1 MKETFGQFVFI
12 IITLKMLQLSSK
24 ELIVPDDGTARSL
37 QQGFLKD
44 QCIVLRNFVEE
55 NLMQRII
62 KNLNKAT
69 FFENQHTGIKNEV
82 FATDQTVNGA
92 DLVLHQINILMNN
105 PLLFRT
111 IEKITGCKQILS
123 FAGRI
128 YRNMP
133 GAGHHLNWH
142 DDTID
147 ASRLIAISIN
157 LGPEPFEGGVF
168 EIREK
173 KGKTLL
179 KSVGCG
185 KCGDAHVFN
194 VSDKLEH
201 RVTETTGRVP
211 RIAAAGWFLSETSPL
226 SLYHTK

>member
-1 MKETFGQFVFI
+1 METFGQFVFI
-12 IITLKMLQLSSK
+12 MITLGMLQITPK
-24 ELIVPDDGTARSL
+24 ELIVPDDVAIRSL
-37 QQGFLKD
+37 QQEFLKD
-44 QCIVLRNFVEE
+44 QCIVLRGFLEE
-55 NLMQRII
+55 HLMQRII

-69 FFENQHTGIKNEV
+69 FFENQHTGIKNEI

-111 IEKITGCKQILS
+111 IEKITGCKKILS

-133 GAGHHLNWH
+133 GTGHHLNWH

-157 LGPEPFEGGVF
+157 LGAEPFEGGVF

-201 RVTETTGRVP
+201 RVTETTGQVP
-211 RIAAAGWFLSETSPL
+211 RIAAAGWFLSQASSSSP
-226 SLYHTK
+226 YTTK